1 MKKLKHIW
9 SRVAPVVGRLPGRT
23 AEVLGTYLDDL
34 LLLAAG
40 MCFVLAAL
48 ELLGRPW
55 ALVTAGVCLAVYAV
69 VVARSRRGGGG

>member
-9 SRVAPVVGRLPGRT
+9 SRA
-23 AEVLGTYLDDL
+23 ADALGTYLDDL
-34 LLLAAG
+34 LLLAG
-40 MCFVLAAL
+40 GICFVLATL

-55 ALVTAGVCLAVYAV
+55 ALVTAGVCLTVYAV